1 MFTLYCLGRNRSD
14 PVFGVHPQKNCNS
27 IISTT

>member
-1 MFTLYCLGRNRSD
+1 MFTLHRLGTNRSD
-14 PVFGVHPQKNCNS
+14 PVFGVHPQKNCTS